1 MDLKPFPLPPR
12 RRPGYIRK
20 MRFLSLFLQGG
31 GWAAMSI
38 DQNYTFV
45 KTCCWEKIEGRRRRG
60 WQRTRRLDGITDSVN
75 ILSKLRELVMDR
87 EVRCAAVLWVTELDT
102 TEQLN
107 NINTF
112 VTLELLF
119 QGTHPTLYTGVPAIM
134 TLTRRGW
141 GLGERSRYS
150 ESN

>member
-1 MDLKPFPLPPR
+1 
-12 RRPGYIRK
+12 
-20 MRFLSLFLQGG
+20 
-31 GWAAMSI
+31 
-38 DQNYTFV
+38 
-45 KTCCWEKIEGRRRRG
+45 
-60 WQRTRRLDGITDSVN
+60 
-75 ILSKLRELVMDR
+75 MDR

-134 TLTRRGW
+134 TLARRGW